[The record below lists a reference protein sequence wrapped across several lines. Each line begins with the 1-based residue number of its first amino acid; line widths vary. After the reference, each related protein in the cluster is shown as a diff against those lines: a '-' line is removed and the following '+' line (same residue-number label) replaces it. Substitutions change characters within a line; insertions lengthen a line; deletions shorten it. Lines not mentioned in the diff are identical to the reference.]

1 MKIHFQVTAD
11 GWREADLKIKGDKEE
26 MKLKKSITVL
36 AAAGVLTAM
45 TVTGCGSKLNSDET
59 VATVGDEKITLGV
72 ANFYARFQQGQYE
85 TYYASM
91 MGTTGEDMWTQE
103 VSDGKTFESQTK
115 KTLLE
120 NLENM
125 YLLSQH
131 ASDYDVELTDDEK
144 ASIKDAAETF
154 VSDNT
159 DKAKDAVSGTE
170 ENVEKVLELM
180 TIQTKMSTAMKEGVD
195 ENVSD
200 DEAAQKAMQY
210 VIFSYT
216 TTDDSGNSTT
226 ITDDEKADLKKKAQD
241 VLDKVKAGGDFEKLA
256 EDAGVTVLTA
266 TFDSE
271 STSPDADLIAAADKL
286 EKAGDVTDLVETD
299 NGIYIGKLTSLLD
312 RDATDSKKTSIVE
325 ERKQDQYDSLLKEW
339 KDDTTIDVNK
349 GVWKKVNFEKQG
361 VTIKTSS
368 SDSAE

>member
-1 MKIHFQVTAD
+1 
-11 GWREADLKIKGDKEE
+11 
-26 MKLKKSITVL
+26 
-36 AAAGVLTAM
+36 
-45 TVTGCGSKLNSDET
+45 
-59 VATVGDEKITLGV
+59 
-72 ANFYARFQQGQYE
+72 
-85 TYYASM
+85 
-91 MGTTGEDMWTQE
+91 
-103 VSDGKTFESQTK
+103 
-115 KTLLE
+115 
-120 NLENM
+120 
-125 YLLSQH
+125 
-131 ASDYDVELTDDEK
+131 
-144 ASIKDAAETF
+144 
-154 VSDNT
+154 
-159 DKAKDAVSGTE
+159 
-170 ENVEKVLELM
+170 M

>member
-1 MKIHFQVTAD
+1 MTAD

-125 YLLSQH
+125 YLL
-131 ASDYDVELTDDEK
+131 
-144 ASIKDAAETF
+144 
-154 VSDNT
+154 
-159 DKAKDAVSGTE
+159 
-170 ENVEKVLELM
+170 
-180 TIQTKMSTAMKEGVD
+180 
-195 ENVSD
+195 
-200 DEAAQKAMQY
+200 
-210 VIFSYT
+210 
-216 TTDDSGNSTT
+216 
-226 ITDDEKADLKKKAQD
+226 
-241 VLDKVKAGGDFEKLA
+241 
-256 EDAGVTVLTA
+256 
-266 TFDSE
+266 
-271 STSPDADLIAAADKL
+271 
-286 EKAGDVTDLVETD
+286 
-299 NGIYIGKLTSLLD
+299 
-312 RDATDSKKTSIVE
+312 
-325 ERKQDQYDSLLKEW
+325 
-339 KDDTTIDVNK
+339 
-349 GVWKKVNFEKQG
+349 
-361 VTIKTSS
+361 
-368 SDSAE
+368 

>member
-1 MKIHFQVTAD
+1 
-11 GWREADLKIKGDKEE
+11 
-26 MKLKKSITVL
+26 
-36 AAAGVLTAM
+36 
-45 TVTGCGSKLNSDET
+45 
-59 VATVGDEKITLGV
+59 
-72 ANFYARFQQGQYE
+72 
-85 TYYASM
+85 
-91 MGTTGEDMWTQE
+91 
-103 VSDGKTFESQTK
+103 
-115 KTLLE
+115 
-120 NLENM
+120 
-125 YLLSQH
+125 
-131 ASDYDVELTDDEK
+131 
-144 ASIKDAAETF
+144 
-154 VSDNT
+154 
-159 DKAKDAVSGTE
+159 
-170 ENVEKVLELM
+170 M
-180 TIQTKMSTAMKEGVD
+180 TIQTKMNTAMKEGVD

-271 STSPDADLIAAADKL
+271 STSPDEDLIAAADKL